1 MEMTIPK
8 LHVDV
13 RPVTENDIVR
23 LSEQFPMRS
32 TPRHAERLRRQQA
45 GSAVYLIAW
54 HNELPVGYALL
65 KWNGAEDA
73 PVVRH
78 RPGDCPDIEDLF
90 VREEMRSHGIGTQ
103 ILQAAEKLARERGCK
118 MIGLSV
124 SATDND
130 RARRLYEHLG
140 YGDAGF
146 GAYVECGEY
155 VDPQGQKHCWEEV
168 CIYLVKR
175 LG

>member
-1 MEMTIPK
+1 MTTLK

-32 TPRHAERLRRQQA
+32 TPRHAERLHRQQA

-54 HNELPVGYALL
+54 HNELPVGHALL
-65 KWNGAEDA
+65 KWNGAEGA
-73 PVVRH
+73 HIIGH

-90 VREEMRSHGIGTQ
+90 VREDMRSHGVGAQ
-103 ILQAAEKLARERGCK
+103 ILQTAEKLARERGCK

-124 SATDND
+124 SATGND
-130 RARRLYEHLG
+130 RARQLYERLG
-140 YGDAGF
+140 YRDAGF
-146 GAYVECGEY
+146 GAYVECSEY

-168 CIYLVKR
+168 CLYLIKR
-175 LG
+175 LD